1 MQITLPRHELRDA
14 LAGLSKVVP
23 RKATLPVLQ
32 LVRLGARQGQTVLT
46 ATDLDN
52 VLEYRCGQAQI
63 QAEGEALVPLD
74 ELNLLIH
81 GKGEE
86 TVEISAEG
94 DRLQIT
100 NTVAGQQ
107 LSRQVTTSPMDE
119 WPALPPKPEVGAVDP
134 ALLGNMRK
142 AAPFASHDQSRPI
155 LNGLFFDC
163 KPEGDYVVATDGRRM
178 SAFNTIN
185 HPFRTGCIVPASKFL
200 LWSKLLPAEMQVGHQ
215 DDKQSGWFRLVT
227 PRWDY
232 QVRTIAGTFPNW
244 RQVIPV
250 AEETHTLT
258 ISDADAA
265 MLAKVLPTF
274 AGHDTPNA
282 GVTFH
287 HKDDSVV
294 VSGRGLNDKQATSL
308 RLTSTLEPQD
318 ARISLDRNYLLDA
331 LAAGFR
337 AFRFADDQ
345 SPICSRDTNG
355 GIHVVMPLRM
365 AASDPAPKAETAPTA
380 PETPPA
386 PEPAQSPAET
396 SSAPVEPAS
405 DSSTQRP
412 AKTAPKKEKQTMP
425 KPEKDAT
432 AFDKLL
438 AACEAAKAK
447 LKEAN
452 DAVTE
457 ILSAAKDVGREDK
470 QRRTEIEQVRT
481 GLAKLQTI
489 KV

>member
-1 MQITLPRHELRDA
+1 MKITLPRHELRDA

-32 LVRLGARQGQTVLT
+32 LVRVGARQGQTVLT

-52 VLEYRCGQAQI
+52 VLEYRCGHAQI

-74 ELNLLIH
+74 ELNLLTN

-86 TVEISAEG
+86 PVEISAEG
-94 DRLQIT
+94 NRLQIT
-100 NTVAGQQ
+100 NTVASQQ
-107 LSRQVTTSPMDE
+107 LSRQVTTSPLDE

-134 ALLGNMRK
+134 ALLGNMRR

-185 HPFRTGCIVPASKFL
+185 HPFRIGCIVPVSKFL
-200 LWSKLLPAEMQVGHQ
+200 LWSKLAPTEMQVGHK

-244 RQVIPV
+244 RQVIPS
-250 AEETHTLT
+250 AEETQALT

-287 HKDDSVV
+287 HQDGNVV
-294 VSGRGLNDKQATSL
+294 VSGRGLSDKQATSL
-308 RLTSTLEPQD
+308 RLTSTLEPQG
-318 ARISLDRNYLLDA
+318 AKISVDRSYLLDA
-331 LAAGFR
+331 LSVGFR
-337 AFRFADDQ
+337 VFRFADDQ
-345 SPICSRDTNG
+345 SPVCSRDQKG
-355 GIHVVMPLRM
+355 GIHVLMPLRM
-365 AASDPAPKAETAPTA
+365 AADGPAPKAETAPQT
-380 PETPPA
+380 PETPPT
-386 PEPAQSPAET
+386 PSPAPST
-396 SSAPVEPAS
+396 TPPAPVEPTNA
-405 DSSTQRP
+405 SSTQRP
-412 AKTAPKKEKQTMP
+412 AKTEPKKEKQTMP
-425 KPEKDAT
+425 KPEKEAT

-438 AACEAAKAK
+438 TACEAAKAK

-452 DAVTE
+452 DAVSE

-470 QRRTEIEQVRT
+470 QRRTEIEQVRA

>member
-1 MQITLPRHELRDA
+1 MKITLPRHELRDA

-63 QAEGEALVPLD
+63 QADGEALVPLD
-74 ELNLLIH
+74 ELNLLTN

-86 TVEISAEG
+86 TVEISTEG
-94 DRLQIT
+94 NRLQIT

-107 LSRQVTTSPMDE
+107 IGRQVTTSPMDE

-163 KPEGDYVVATDGRRM
+163 KPDGDYVVATDGRRM

-200 LWSKLLPAEMQVGHQ
+200 LWSKLVPTEMQVGHK

-244 RQVIPV
+244 RQVIPS
-250 AEETHTLT
+250 AEETQALT

-287 HKDDSVV
+287 HQDGNVV
-294 VSGRGLNDKQATSL
+294 VSGRGLSDKQATSL
-308 RLTSTLEPQD
+308 RLTSTLEPQG
-318 ARISLDRNYLLDA
+318 AKISVDRSYLLDA
-331 LAAGFR
+331 LSVGFR
-337 AFRFADDQ
+337 VFRFADDQ
-345 SPICSRDTNG
+345 SPVCSRDQKG
-355 GIHVVMPLRM
+355 GIHVLMPLRM
-365 AASDPAPKAETAPTA
+365 AADGPAPKAETASQTWETPPTPSPA
-380 PETPPA
+380 PTTTPPA
-386 PEPAQSPAET
+386 PAEPTNA
-396 SSAPVEPAS
+396 
-405 DSSTQRP
+405 SSTQRP
-412 AKTAPKKEKQTMP
+412 AKTEPKKEKQTMP
-425 KPEKDAT
+425 KPEKEAT

-438 AACEAAKAK
+438 TACEAAKAK

-452 DAVTE
+452 DAVSE

-470 QRRTEIEQVRT
+470 QRRTEIEQVRA

>member
-1 MQITLPRHELRDA
+1 MKITFPRHELRDA

-23 RKATLPVLQ
+23 RRATLPVLQ

-52 VLEYRCGQAQI
+52 ILEYRCGQAQI

-74 ELNLLIH
+74 ELNLLTN

-86 TVEISAEG
+86 SVEISAEG
-94 DRLQIT
+94 NRLQIT

-119 WPALPPKPEVGAVDP
+119 WPALPPKPEVGTVDP

-142 AAPFASHDQSRPI
+142 AASFASHDQSRPI

-200 LWSKLLPAEMQVGHQ
+200 LWSKLAPTEMQVGHQ
-215 DDKQSGWFRLVT
+215 EDKQSGWFRLVT

-244 RQVIPV
+244 RQVIPA
-250 AEETHTLT
+250 AEEAQALT
-258 ISDADAA
+258 ISDADAI

-287 HKDDSVV
+287 HQDGNVV
-294 VSGRGLNDKQATSL
+294 VSGRGLSDKQATSL
-308 RLTSTLEPQD
+308 RLTSKLEPQG
-318 ARISLDRNYLLDA
+318 AKISVDRNYLLDA
-331 LAAGFR
+331 LSVGFR
-337 AFRFADDQ
+337 VFRFADDQ
-345 SPICSRDTNG
+345 SPVCSRDQKG
-355 GIHVVMPLRM
+355 GIHVLMPLRM
-365 AASDPAPKAETAPTA
+365 AADDQPPKAETATPA
-380 PETPPA
+380 PEAPPTPSPSPTTTPPA
-386 PEPAQSPAET
+386 PAEPTNAL
-396 SSAPVEPAS
+396 
-405 DSSTQRP
+405 STQRP
-412 AKTAPKKEKQTMP
+412 AKTEPKKEKQTMP
-425 KPEKDAT
+425 KPEKEAT

-438 AACEAAKAK
+438 TACETAKAK
-447 LKEAN
+447 IKEAN

-470 QRRTEIEQVRT
+470 QRRTEIEQVRA

>member
-1 MQITLPRHELRDA
+1 MKITLPRHELRDA

-23 RKATLPVLQ
+23 RRATLPVLQ
-32 LVRLGARQGQTVLT
+32 LVRVGARQGQTVLT
-46 ATDLDN
+46 AMDLDN

-74 ELNLLIH
+74 ELNLLTN

-86 TVEISAEG
+86 SVEISAEG
-94 DRLQIT
+94 NRLQIT

-107 LSRQVTTSPMDE
+107 LSHQLTTSPLDE
-119 WPALPPKPEVGAVDP
+119 WPVLPPKSEVGAVDP
-134 ALLGNMRK
+134 ALLGNLRK
-142 AAPFASHDQSRPI
+142 AALFASHDQSRPI
-155 LNGLFFDC
+155 LNGLYFDC
-163 KPEGDYVVATDGRRM
+163 TPEGDNVVATDGRRM
-178 SAFNTIN
+178 SAFNTISY
-185 HPFRTGCIVPASKFL
+185 PFRTGCIVPASKFL
-200 LWSKLLPAEMQVGHQ
+200 LWNKLAPTELQIGHK

-227 PRWDY
+227 PLWDY

-244 RQVIPV
+244 RQVIPS
-250 AEETHTLT
+250 AEETQALT
-258 ISDADAA
+258 ISDADAT

-274 AGHDTPNA
+274 AGHDTPNV

-287 HKDDSVV
+287 HQDGNVV
-294 VSGRGLNDKQATSL
+294 VSGKGLSDKQATSL
-308 RLTSTLEPQD
+308 RLTSTLEPQG
-318 ARISLDRNYLLDA
+318 ARITVDRNYLLDA

-337 AFRFADDQ
+337 VFRFADDQ
-345 SPICSRDTNG
+345 SPVCSRDQKG
-355 GIHVVMPLRM
+355 GVHVLMPLRM
-365 AASDPAPKAETAPTA
+365 AADEQPTKAETATPA
-380 PETPPA
+380 SETPPVPPAAEA
-386 PEPAQSPAET
+386 P
-396 SSAPVEPAS
+396 SAPVMPAAT

-412 AKTAPKKEKQTMP
+412 AKTEPKKEKQTMP
-425 KPEKDAT
+425 KPEKEAT

-438 AACEAAKAK
+438 TACETAKAK